1 MGDRKPQRAAEV
13 LSAALQTPA
22 ELADAA
28 LIARVL
34 AGDDRLAY
42 GLLVRRHQ
50 SAVRTLL
57 RRLTGGQ
64 AALADD
70 LAQETFLQAYRKL
83 AQFRADAKFSTWL
96 QRIATNAFLQHL
108 RARHV
113 ELSLDDVPA
122 SAGALSD
129 DTAPQADLQLDMAR
143 AFAVLSPAERAAIVQ
158 CYHLDMSH
166 EEAASV
172 LGCPLGTLKSHL
184 ARGKQKLKAR
194 LQAWEAT

>member
-1 MGDRKPQRAAEV
+1 MRDAG
-13 LSAALQTPA
+13 
-22 ELADAA
+22 ELADVA

-50 SAVRTLL
+50 SAVRILL
-57 RRLTGGQ
+57 RRLTAGD

-70 LAQETFLQAYRKL
+70 LAQEAFLQAYRKL

-108 RARHV
+108 RTRHD

-122 SAGALSD
+122 DAEAVSD
-129 DTAPQADLQLDMAR
+129 DAAPQADLQLDMAR

-166 EEAASV
+166 EEAAV
-172 LGCPLGTLKSHL
+172 ALGCPLGTLKSHVTR
-184 ARGKQKLKAR
+184 AKQKLKAR